1 VVNITS
7 VPDVRAAAEAFLAAW
22 KAEDYAGMYALLT
35 RLSQDAMSEEAFA
48 QRYRD
53 VAATMSLSG
62 LDYAILSTLTNPN
75 KTCARC
81 LIRPPAHVCGVG

>member
-1 VVNITS
+1 
-7 VPDVRAAAEAFLAAW
+7 
-22 KAEDYAGMYALLT
+22 MYALLT

-62 LDYAILSTLTNPN
+62 LDYAILSTLTNPTN
-75 KTCARC
+75 VRRWPDQAPCTR
-81 LIRPPAHVCGVG
+81 LVGVG